1 MGRGAER
8 RRPGSLD
15 NLVLGLNEPWAGSW
29 GGGGV
34 WQDQGSPY
42 LPEGA
47 SRISCSVIL
56 SASRP
61 PSGSLQGRL
70 GHPWQVLLKE
80 PCPLA
85 SSKGMYMLV
94 HNCSRSRLDRSMGL
108 VWISCAVGSSWWGGP
123 PESQ

>member
-1 MGRGAER
+1 MGRGAKR

-34 WQDQGSPY
+34 WQDQGSPH

-61 PSGSLQGRL
+61 PPPRVTPRQTWTSLAGPAEGALPPGLQQG
-70 GHPWQVLLKE
+70 H
-80 PCPLA
+80 A
-85 SSKGMYMLV
+85 
-94 HNCSRSRLDRSMGL
+94 H
-108 VWISCAVGSSWWGGP
+108 VGT
-123 PESQ
+123 QLFQI